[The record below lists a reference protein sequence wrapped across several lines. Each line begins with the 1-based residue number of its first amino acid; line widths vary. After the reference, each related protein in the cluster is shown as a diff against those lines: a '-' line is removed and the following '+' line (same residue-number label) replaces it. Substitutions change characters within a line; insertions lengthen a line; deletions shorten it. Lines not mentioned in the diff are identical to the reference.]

1 MIVCNSVL
9 RIRIENQ
16 LKFISMK
23 HVKTVINVLFV
34 KFSKNEMPCQSEFM
48 DGCKFCPE
56 RGLEEQERSV
66 HSVCVCVCV

>member
-1 MIVCNSVL
+1 
-9 RIRIENQ
+9 
-16 LKFISMK
+16 MK
-23 HVKTVINVLFV
+23 HVKTVKNVLFV

-66 HSVCVCVCV
+66 HSVCAYMARFVTTFKNFIREK